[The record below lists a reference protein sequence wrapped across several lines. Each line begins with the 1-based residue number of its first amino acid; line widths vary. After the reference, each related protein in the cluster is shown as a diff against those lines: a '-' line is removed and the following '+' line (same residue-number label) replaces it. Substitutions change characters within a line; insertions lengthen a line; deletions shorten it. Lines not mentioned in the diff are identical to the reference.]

1 MFELKH
7 SVIIWKPIKVI
18 LVIYTVE
25 LVKKNRFITI
35 LQHLTASTP
44 QYESVL
50 H

>member
-25 LVKKNRFITI
+25 LVKKNFIYYY
-35 LQHLTASTP
+35 LTTSNSLYP
-44 QYESVL
+44 PV
-50 H
+50 